1 MRLAISIVLGIAL
14 LVGAYFLS
22 QKIGNSK
29 TEPKGK
35 PNKTTNLAYVKPVIN
50 EDISITVETNGTIKA
65 QERIELFSEVQGV
78 FQPSSKA
85 FKPGQRFAKGDLLLS
100 MDSQEFYS
108 SLVAQRSILYD
119 NIVKIMPDLK
129 FDYPASFSQWQK
141 YLDNFDIQQNIKD
154 LPKPLNEKE
163 KYYINGNQ
171 IVSNFYSIKNL
182 EERMRKYKIYAPFSG
197 ILTEALVE
205 QGTLIRSGQKLGTL
219 INTNVF
225 ELEANINAE
234 YLKYLTVGKRVS
246 VKDLNGEKSWPGF
259 IKRINGVINPATQ
272 TVQAFIQISG
282 SGLTEGQFLEATISA
297 NSEPNVIE
305 ISRSLLFNEDHVFV
319 VKNDSVLTSEQIQ
332 PVHFTDKLVMI
343 RGLANGTEI
352 LTKAIPG
359 AYDGMIVKK
368 QNEIAQ

>member
-14 LVGAYFLS
+14 LIGAFYLS
-22 QKIGNSK
+22 QKLGNSK

-35 PNKTTNLAYVKPVIN
+35 ANKTTNLAYVTAVSNQDLPIL
-50 EDISITVETNGTIKA
+50 IETNGTIKA

-85 FKPGQRFAKGDLLLS
+85 FKPGQRFAKGDLLLG

-108 SLVAQRSILYD
+108 SLVAQRSVLYD

-129 FDYPASFSQWQK
+129 FDYPTSFNQWQK

-171 IVSNFYSIKNL
+171 IVSSYYSIKNL
-182 EERMRKYKIYAPFSG
+182 EERLKKYKIHAPFSG

-219 INTNVF
+219 INPNVF

-234 YLKYLTVGKRVS
+234 YIKYLTIGKRVN
-246 VKDLNGEKSWPGF
+246 VKDLNGGKTWPGF
-259 IKRINGVINPATQ
+259 IKRINGIINPATQ
-272 TVQAFIQISG
+272 TVQAFIQVSG
-282 SGLTEGQFLEATISA
+282 SGLTEGQFLEATITA
-297 NSEPNVIE
+297 NSEANIVE
-305 ISRSLLFNEDHVFV
+305 ISRSLLFNEDQVFV
-319 VKNDSVLTSEQIQ
+319 VKNDSILSSQQIQ
-332 PVHFTDKLVMI
+332 PVHFTDKTVMI
-343 RGLANGTEI
+343 RGLSNGTE
-352 LTKAIPG
+352 LLMKAIPG

-368 QNEIAQ
+368 QIEVTQ